1 MHTSHYTIH
10 SRHVHDLARD
20 RLQQHLALPDHGPKT
35 SANTLYAV
43 LLWAAAHMS
52 TIASACA
59 SLRKAPSD
67 QAIRNALAATLPEMA
82 MLQKQIN
89 RALAGGLPKFVL
101 RRSWPIALDL
111 TLLPYYGQAL
121 KPGSKQLYKGASKA
135 GTKTFHAYATAYL
148 VCQGCRFNL
157 GLVYVHHSD
166 PWDQVV
172 RDLLRQVRRA
182 GVQIRYVLLDR
193 GFYSVSVIRYL
204 QAARYPFVMPA
215 IRRGRKPDHRLGASG
230 TWALTQSAKNRWVEY
245 TLQEKR
251 GKKQARVQI
260 GVYHH
265 HLPEKTRSGRVL
277 KGRRLKVWLYAMWGL
292 GGRSLSW
299 VAQRY
304 RERFGI
310 ETSYR
315 LMNQVRGR
323 TSSRCPRLRL
333 LYVGLGLLLCNVWV
347 WLHWEQLSYPRRG
360 KRVVDLNQLPLRA
373 MADWI
378 VRIVEQLLGTKD
390 SIMTQRKLSQAFT
403 SINSTTA

>member
-1 MHTSHYTIH
+1 MRKPHYTIH
-10 SRHVHDLARD
+10 SRQVHDLARD
-20 RLQQHLALPDHGPKT
+20 RLQEHLALPDHGPKT

-43 LLWAAAHMS
+43 LLWAAAHVS
-52 TIASACA
+52 TIAAACA
-59 SLRKAPSD
+59 ALRKAPSD
-67 QAIRNALAATLPEMA
+67 QAVRDALKATLPELA

-89 RALAGGLPKFVL
+89 RALQGGLPKFVL

-121 KPGSKQLYKGASKA
+121 QPGSKQLYKGGSKA

-157 GLVYVHHSD
+157 GMVYVHHSD

-215 IRRGRKPDHRLGASG
+215 IRRGRKPDNPKGATG
-230 TWALTQSAKNRWVEY
+230 TWALSELPKNCWKEY
-245 TLQEKR
+245 TLQEKK
-251 GKKQARVQI
+251 GKERARVKI

-277 KGRRLKVWLYAMWGL
+277 KGRRLKVWLYAVWGL
-292 GGRSLSW
+292 EKRSLSC

-333 LYVGLGLLLCNVWV
+333 LYVGLALLLCNVWV
-347 WLHWEQLSYPRRG
+347 WLHWEQLSLPRRG

-373 MADWI
+373 MARWI
-378 VRIVEQLLGTKD
+378 AQVIEQLLGTKD
-390 SIMTQRKLSQAFT
+390 SIKSQRKPSQTFT
-403 SINSTTA
+403 SINSVGA